1 MVSERDS
8 CVRETV
14 SEAKKINK
22 RELSANRTARVTGRH
37 SFSPPS
43 DKSGGRK
50 QKKTPS
56 FL

>member
-14 SEAKKINK
+14 SEAKKIKK
-22 RELSANRTARVTGRH
+22 REPSANRTARVTGRH
-37 SFSPPS
+37 SFSPS
-43 DKSGGRK
+43 DDKSGGGK
-50 QKKTPS
+50 LQKTPL

>member
-14 SEAKKINK
+14 SEAKKIKK

-37 SFSPPS
+37 SFSPS
-43 DKSGGRK
+43 DDKSGGRK
-50 QKKTPS
+50 PQKTPS